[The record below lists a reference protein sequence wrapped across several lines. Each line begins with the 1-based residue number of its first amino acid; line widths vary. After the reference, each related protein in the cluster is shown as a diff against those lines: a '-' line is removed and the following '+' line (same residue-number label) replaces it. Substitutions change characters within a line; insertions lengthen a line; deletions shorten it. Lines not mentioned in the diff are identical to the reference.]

1 MTAHEREVFLRVERR
16 RAFHPRMNGIGRDGI
31 ELFWRGQY
39 EVAGVIVD
47 HSCPVVTEDVVI
59 LGAEKL
65 VRGRRYDRFQFA
77 NDDALH
83 VRILDERSCRY
94 TGAES
99 NDQYRPRLPV
109 NERGQMSHHSLQAH
123 VE

>member
-16 RAFHPRMNGIGRDGI
+16 RAFHPRMNGIGRDDI
-31 ELFWRGQY
+31 EFFWCGQY

-47 HSCPVVTEDVVI
+47 RSCAAVTEDVVI
-59 LGAEKL
+59 LGAEKP
-65 VRGRRYDRFQFA
+65 VRGRWDNRLQFA

-83 VRILDERSCRY
+83 VRIWNERSCRN
-94 TGAES
+94 TRAKS

-109 NERGQMSHHSLQAH
+109 NEGGQMSHHALQAH